1 MQWLVRNKALP
12 RRGLWPA
19 VGLTGH
25 TRAAWLGAV
34 LIGLLTACQ
43 AVGHSMDASE
53 LFSPS
58 VVAVLH
64 SIQNGDAAGA
74 RYSLSHGAD
83 LNVQG
88 KEGVTPLQWLIYQTQ
103 DKRAVQRAL
112 TLGADPNF
120 KDGAGDSAVNTL
132 ARAKDP
138 EWLRLILDAGGNPN
152 AIGRRG
158 QPALFAAI
166 SEDRWDN
173 VRLLVARGADIELA
187 DEAKTTSVHYAA
199 YLNKYQM
206 VHWLIEQGAQVETY
220 SATGSSLAWRVYERV
235 SIMAQQSP
243 EYPWL
248 RCSSNCGIKVC
259 SSRRALRRRCAHSG
273 KKATRRNLTTHLNLF
288 VTLLLRFVLRFFGA
302 GHFPA
307 PHIHALATNVFHK
320 T

>member
-1 MQWLVRNKALP
+1 
-12 RRGLWPA
+12 
-19 VGLTGH
+19 
-25 TRAAWLGAV
+25 
-34 LIGLLTACQ
+34 
-43 AVGHSMDASE
+43 MDASE
-53 LFSPS
+53 LFSPT

-64 SIQNGDAAGA
+64 SVQKGDAAGA
-74 RYSLSHGAD
+74 RYSLSQGAD

-132 ARAKDP
+132 AGAKDP
-138 EWLRLILDAGGNPN
+138 EWLRLMLDAGGNPN

-166 SEDRWDN
+166 GEDRWDN
-173 VRLLVARGADIELA
+173 VRLLIARGADIELA

-220 SATGSSLAWRVYERV
+220 SATGSSLAWRVYESV

-248 RCSSNCGIKVC
+248 LKVQQQLRDKGV
-259 SSRRALRRRCAHSG
+259 SFPPRSPAQMRAQWE
-273 KKATRRNLTTHLNLF
+273 K
-288 VTLLLRFVLRFFGA
+288 
-302 GHFPA
+302 GHTP
-307 PHIHALATNVFHK
+307 
-320 T
+320 